1 MATAGSNFDIVL
13 AQSDGSTTQTGLML
27 ASRDGEYLY
36 TARRLPTLPEQDI
49 FVEQKS
55 WHLGFGDYL
64 SRPNDPFRYAFSNGV
79 DLRHANGAQLGPQV
93 STMLGFLTP
102 PGDAENGVTTGWT
115 AGTGVTLTVDAAA
128 KKNGSYGF
136 KIVTDGSRSADDVLI
151 SFTII
156 NPTVFRSRGLDWGAY
171 VKRLSGSDSGIEPFI
186 TDSAATTA
194 ENATTS
200 STFTFVGTHRTIN
213 SGATS
218 IVVGFRMADNESAEH
233 IFYID
238 DMSVMELGHGAI
250 RAVQEYAGAFYLAC
264 GRVIAVLDETNDR
277 FDAVLYDDGHDIENF
292 AVHGGRIYASAGGTY
307 WYSNDTSG
315 ARTDW
320 TEVTPDTGQAEK
332 FLQAPNQDGD
342 LKLFRLDIPNEIYV
356 STETYNAAVGAGDW
370 ASALVAGETDKEVT
384 HMFQAFDTSW
394 VSREDG
400 LFYYYP
406 PEDRWRSATEQFKFL
421 PSGESFGTPMEYIDG
436 WVYATAARRG
446 LLRFKLQGGDII
458 FDQQAPR
465 YQAEMFDDFGGRVR
479 SLIHDGLWLYALQDR
494 PLADL
499 TETKTVNLLCARNE
513 QTQNGVELVWHTLFT
528 PDIGQIA
535 IMGIDVNTATTP
547 ATPYLYLFGRRATGT
562 DTTSAGG
569 ATQWYLTA
577 NFRMNLPA
585 QHDNMMKEATPALL
599 KSGTVVTSIMDY
611 AEYGYANDDKAFT
624 KIVVYGDN
632 INSNRT
638 ITVEEQIDAGIDDG
652 GAWTAVGSAITSLS
666 NGSATLTFS
675 AGSASTGKRVR
686 LRFTL
691 TSNVTTDGPI
701 LRGFRLYCVPHP
713 DRFWTWELTAKLGNT
728 RGVSGQ
734 LTNDTPANTMANL
747 TTLDSQDYPLKFND
761 IDGTQYNVQIV
772 SLNRQAVLRGS
783 GMSQRDPE
791 RLEQRVTL
799 SLREVLTS

>member
-1 MATAGSNFDIVL
+1 M
-13 AQSDGSTTQTGLML
+13 
-27 ASRDGEYLY
+27 
-36 TARRLPTLPEQDI
+36 
-49 FVEQKS
+49 
-55 WHLGFGDYL
+55 
-64 SRPNDPFRYAFSNGV
+64 
-79 DLRHANGAQLGPQV
+79 
-93 STMLGFLTP
+93 
-102 PGDAENGVTTGWT
+102 
-115 AGTGVTLTVDAAA
+115 
-128 KKNGSYGF
+128 
-136 KIVTDGSRSADDVLI
+136 LI

-264 GRVIAVLDETNDR
+264 GRVIAVLDETNDS

-499 TETKTVNLLCARNE
+499 TEPKTVNLLCARNE

-535 IMGIDVNTATTP
+535 IMGIDVDTATTP
-547 ATPYLYLFGRRATGT
+547 DTPYLYLFGRRATGT

-713 DRFWTWELTAKLGNT
+713 DRFWSWELTAKLGNT